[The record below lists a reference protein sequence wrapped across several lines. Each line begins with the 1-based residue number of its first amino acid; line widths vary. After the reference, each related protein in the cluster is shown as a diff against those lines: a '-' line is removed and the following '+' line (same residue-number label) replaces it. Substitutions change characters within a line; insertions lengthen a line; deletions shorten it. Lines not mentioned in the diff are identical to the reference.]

1 MFLSLRFSQKEGIFM
16 KHPKIIAVLMICVM
30 VIAGNLPAEAYIFS
44 QTRKESPQDFNK
56 FLDDC
61 TISERIQML
70 QALKDLPGLK
80 DKYFGKLKGL
90 PPLETFTDKK
100 RKPSSFNEV
109 LPETVIDAMYQEII
123 DPEDLSASA
132 VRKALVWRAYNK
144 TTYYFRGDSEID
156 YHGVVQW
163 TAKKS
168 GVISE
173 QVKSLPTF
181 LLENK
186 IAEKYFEAIWDKLTH
201 EQRIEIL
208 KHIEKEAGINLN
220 VASIATMGGAA
231 ALATLQ
237 GVIIAYGFP
246 VIAGTIGSWVVSLI
260 FGSGWFVTHILAPL
274 GYGAGWLSG
283 AAATGIGTL
292 ITGPIGWA
300 VTATIFAGS
309 VFMMGSAEKETVSA
323 FVMTVGLIKAQKYT
337 K

>member
-1 MFLSLRFSQKEGIFM
+1 M
-16 KHPKIIAVLMICVM
+16 KRSKIIALIMVYVM
-30 VIAGNLPAEAYIFS
+30 VFIGNVPAVAYTFS

-61 TISERIQML
+61 TITERIQML
-70 QALKDLPGLK
+70 QALKDLPALK
-80 DKYFGKLKGL
+80 DKYFGKLRGL
-90 PPLETFTDKK
+90 PPLETFTEKS

-109 LPETVIDAMYQEII
+109 LPETVIDAMSQKII
-123 DPEDLSASA
+123 DPEDLSPSA

-156 YHGVVQW
+156 YHGIVQW
-163 TAKKS
+163 AAEKS
-168 GVISE
+168 GVINE

-220 VASIATMGGAA
+220 IASIATMGGAA
-231 ALATLQ
+231 ALAAVQ
-237 GVIIAYGFP
+237 SVIIAYGFP
-246 VIAGTIGSWVVSLI
+246 VVTGAISSWVVSLI

-274 GYGAGWLSG
+274 GFGAGWLSG
-283 AAATGIGTL
+283 AAAQGIGGL
-292 ITGPIGWA
+292 ITGPIGWT
-300 VTATIFAGS
+300 VTAAIFAGS

-323 FVMTVGLIKAQKYT
+323 FVMTVGLIKAQKYA